1 MQAENPGRKKKT
13 CHSPKRTRTQAQS
26 KSPNNQLVHVPAG
39 RRSGN
44 PIGPSEK
51 AHVLT
56 MGSSARVDEEPRL
69 VGVCAVESHSAT
81 SAMVSGPLLSR
92 SLVFFAVA
100 VGGGAGLVGRSV
112 GGGVQAQQAYR
123 ALVLFVP
130 AKKGPFGAVLLTVPK
145 MLRRRAAT
153 SLRRQRRNV

>member
-1 MQAENPGRKKKT
+1 MQAENPGRKKQKPAT
-13 CHSPKRTRTQAQS
+13 VPSEREPKGR
-26 KSPNNQLVHVPAG
+26 KPNNQLVHVPTG

-56 MGSSARVDEEPRL
+56 MGSLARVDEEPRL
-69 VGVCAVESHSAT
+69 VGVCAVESHFRT

-100 VGGGAGLVGRSV
+100 VGGGASLVGRSV